1 MNKVLKR
8 VLAVVGIAAA
18 GGLIHKI
25 KNMPPEKYSL
35 EWIKSLSDSMWE
47 KERESVRQDMCNP
60 RLGADVQAK
69 CQNILRLFDKVKSER
84 NWAGKTPKGPSYSR
98 EHGFNLYKPD

>member
-1 MNKVLKR
+1 MNKVLKK

-25 KNMPPEKYSL
+25 NNMPSEKYSL

-84 NWAGKTPKGPSYSR
+84 DWAGKTPKGPSYSR